1 MALRVNL
8 SLKTNIFTLAGLVAI
23 DVWILSSNRGL
34 VLQLLQPSP
43 LIADYFNI
51 FRSNYRIPGQFKTLT
66 LTLTQALTRTLI
78 LCAQVF
84 YNYTLSSIFELKTT
98 AFILI
103 SEHP

>member
-1 MALRVNL
+1 MALHVIL

-23 DVWILSSNRGL
+23 DVCILSSDRGL

-66 LTLTQALTRTLI
+66 LTLTQTLTPTLTLI

-84 YNYTLSSIFELKTT
+84 YNCTLSSIFELRPL
-98 AFILI
+98 F
-103 SEHP
+103 